1 MIMRLARRG
10 AFGGICRVF
19 ACALRHYL
27 AVLLRPTGITA
38 DSGQLQGGGGRFDT
52 VAVISASLSS
62 SQSSATQHTAHEWLA
77 APGQVVRQL
86 VNVRALTFNGR
97 RCVGPGY

>member
-19 ACALRHYL
+19 VCALRHYL

-38 DSGQLQGGGGRFDT
+38 DSGQLRGGGGRFGT
-52 VAVISASLSS
+52 VAVICEFPGEE
-62 SQSSATQHTAHEWLA
+62 SQRFL
-77 APGQVVRQL
+77 
-86 VNVRALTFNGR
+86 RA
-97 RCVGPGY
+97 